1 MHRVAVLASLALAA
15 LAPAPAFAADPI
27 PGMVE
32 TGGGLRH
39 AASGVNYPK
48 WLKGLRRNLSGGESV
63 VAIYTPSSPYRRLQD
78 LHVGVAVGPVS
89 GRMDRAKLSRLAWT
103 DMGKDGV
110 PQVIAETS
118 FTWPGHPEAVTFHG
132 SYLLGR
138 HRRSY
143 WAAWDGGWNVF
154 VTATTSRDR
163 DEKMEE
169 MSLLIAKEIFG
180 GAALAPA
187 PAPQTP

>member
-1 MHRVAVLASLALAA
+1 MRRVAVLASLSLAV

-78 LHVGVAVGPVS
+78 LHVGVAVGPAAE
-89 GRMDRAKLSRLAWT
+89 RMDRAKLSRLAWT

-110 PQVIAETS
+110 PVVIAETS
-118 FTWPGHPEAVTFHG
+118 FAWEGHPEAITFHG
-132 SYLLGR
+132 AYFVGD
-138 HRRSY
+138 HRKSY
-143 WAAWDGGWNVF
+143 WIAWDNGWNVF

-163 DEKMEE
+163 DEKMGEL
-169 MSLLIAKEIFG
+169 SVLIAKEILG
-180 GAALAPA
+180 GATLAPA
-187 PAPQTP
+187 RTP